1 MLLAVDIGN
10 TNVVIGGIENGN
22 IVFMARVIT
31 DRTKTEDEYAIQIK
45 SILELYKID
54 ADSIEGSI
62 IASVVPPTLN
72 SIKRAVK
79 MITGDEPKVVGP
91 GIKTGLN
98 ILMDNPA
105 AVGADRITGAV
116 AALNEY
122 KPPIIIIDMG
132 TSTTIEVIDKNK
144 NYIGG
149 MIMPGINISLTAL
162 SNVCAQLPAISL
174 DEPKR
179 IVGKNT
185 VDSMRSGIIF
195 GTAAMLDG
203 CVDRIEN
210 ELGFEKGEATVIMTG
225 GLGKYISKFCIRKM
239 IYAEDLVLKG
249 LEKIYQKN
257 I

>member
-1 MLLAVDIGN
+1 M
-10 TNVVIGGIENGN
+10 
-22 IVFMARVIT
+22 
-31 DRTKTEDEYAIQIK
+31 
-45 SILELYKID
+45 LYKLKLYNINL
-54 ADSIEGSI
+54 SEIGGSI
-62 IASVVPPTLN
+62 IASVVPPALN
-72 SIKRAVK
+72 SIKRA
-79 MITGDEPKVVGP
+79 ITMLTGKPPKIVGP
-91 GIKTGLN
+91 GIKTGIN

-105 AVGADRITGAV
+105 TVGADRITGAV

-149 MIMPGINISLTAL
+149 MIMPGINISLSAL

-174 DEPKR
+174 EDPKC

-185 VDSMRSGIIF
+185 IESMRSGVII

-203 CVDRIEN
+203 CVERIEK
-210 ELGFEKGEATVIMTG
+210 ELGFANGEATVVLTG
-225 GLGKYISKFCIRKM
+225 GLGKYISKFCMRKM

-249 LEKIYQKN
+249 LDIIYNKN

>member
-1 MLLAVDIGN
+1 MLLAIDIGN

-31 DRTKTEDEYAIQIK
+31 DRTKTEDEYAIQLK
-45 SILELYKID
+45 SILELHNID
-54 ADSIEGSI
+54 VGRIEGSI

-72 SIKRAVK
+72 SIKMAVT
-79 MITGDEPKVVGP
+79 MLTGSVPKVVGP
-91 GIKTGLN
+91 GLKTGIN

-105 AVGADRITGAV
+105 SVGADRITGAV
-116 AALNEY
+116 AALKDY

-132 TSTTIEVIDKNK
+132 TSTTIEVVDKNK

-162 SNVCAQLPAISL
+162 SGVCAQLPAISL
-174 DEPKR
+174 EEPKH

-185 VDSMRSGIIF
+185 IDSMRSGIVY

-203 CVDRIEN
+203 CVDRIER
-210 ELGFEKGEATVIMTG
+210 ELGFEKGEASVVLTG
-225 GLGKYISKFCIRKM
+225 GLGKYIAKHCTREM
-239 IYAEDLVLKG
+239 VYAEDLVLKG
-249 LEKIYQKN
+249 LDIIYRKN
-257 I
+257 A